1 MAFFVA
7 ENWTAKNSELFP
19 DLGVLIEETREL
31 TPSTFLNYF
40 EAFEKLFKSA
50 FVPSFLAHEVAQVA
64 RVGNYDQVQS
74 DSEIEIFRSEYFR
87 ISVAKIKA
95 ASAQGSRHAEV
106 VCHGN
111 DHIRAN
117 LGPPPLEFDIFEMP
131 AEHRYDVFDRS
142 VRPNFVRRYCQPKG
156 EALGVEAGRHILRM
170 VKPPAD
176 AYQVFAVSLQ
186 SRYSVIW
193 HFDADNL
200 EPKYA
205 AAANL
210 MSSRVQTAIGI
221 LGQMAGQSALP
232 VLTAAAESGDHF
244 VRWSAISAVTAI
256 VQQEGLVLLR
266 RALEDPHPHVRSAAN
281 RALLKLYPSHLTAG

>member
-31 TPSTFLNYF
+31 TPATFLNYF
-40 EAFEKLFKSA
+40 EAFERLFKSS
-50 FVPSFLAHEVAQVA
+50 FVPSFLAEEVAQIA
-64 RVGNYDQVQS
+64 RADNYDHLGA
-74 DSEIEIFRSEYFR
+74 DSEIEIFRSIHFR
-87 ISVAKIKA
+87 ISLAKIKA
-95 ASAQGSRHAEV
+95 ASAQGGRHGEV
-106 VCHGN
+106 VCHAS
-111 DHIRAN
+111 DYICAN

-142 VRPNFVRRYCQPKG
+142 VRPNFVRRYCQQRG
-156 EALGVEAGRHILRM
+156 EALRVEAGRQILRM
-170 VKPPAD
+170 VKPAAD
-176 AYQVFAVSLQ
+176 AYQVYAVSLH
-186 SRYSVIW
+186 SRYPVIW

-200 EPKYA
+200 EPRYA

-221 LGQMAGQSALP
+221 LGQMADQSALP
-232 VLTAAAESGDHF
+232 TLIAAAESGDHF
-244 VRWSAISAVTAI
+244 VRWSTISAVTAI
-256 VQQEGLVLLR
+256 DQQVGLALLR

-281 RALLKLYPSHLTAG
+281 RALLKLYPSHQPAG